1 MHKYVKP
8 TSGKGITDYA
18 YRQPT
23 ESVVHLSDDYAD
35 FGYDYEDELSND
47 LAVENL
53 KGKHAGVVDTVTLV
67 WNKLKEQVYNKHP
80 IRFIH
85 IVIDIAKEF
94 GDSDGMGTVYLARHV
109 QTQAS
114 A

>member
-1 MHKYVKP
+1 M
-8 TSGKGITDYA
+8 TDYS
-18 YRQPT
+18 YRPPA

-53 KGKHAGVVDTVTLV
+53 KGKHAGVVDTAKLV
-67 WNKLKEQVYNKHP
+67 WNKLKEQVNNKQT
-80 IRFIH
+80 IRFIN
-85 IVIDIAKEF
+85 IVIDIAKEL